1 MRVSAYYN
9 FQECTAIAVHSRN
22 TYLTK
27 IMAAKQTYSVRLEE
41 QQREQL
47 EIRSDAIGLPVGHL
61 IRLAIADFL
70 RQQEEK
76 DYLSEVE
83 ARIATAINRLGR
95 QVEKD
100 RAEQQLI
107 VGMLDY
113 LREFLA
119 FALPPVTDKPAAREV
134 QRERNQ
140 VFLRDLHLMM
150 ISQGRAKITEYML
163 PKNAS
168 ATQCPTCQT
177 GALKCREG
185 TNGLFWQCT
194 NYEENP
200 KCEAKY
206 ANVGGRPQLISES
219 TT

>member
-1 MRVSAYYN
+1 
-9 FQECTAIAVHSRN
+9 
-22 TYLTK
+22 
-27 IMAAKQTYSVRLEE
+27 MAAKQTYSVRLDE

-119 FALPPVTDKPAAREV
+119 FALPPVTDKSSAREV

-150 ISQGRAKITEYML
+150 VSQGRAKITEYMT
-163 PKNAS
+163 PKNSS
-168 ATQCPTCQT
+168 ATECPACRT
-177 GALKCREG
+177 GVLKCREG
-185 TNGLFWQCT
+185 ENGLFWQCT
-194 NYEENP
+194 NWDARP
-200 KCEAKY
+200 ACEARY
-206 ANVGGRPQLISES
+206 ANVAGRPQLTSSEGS
-219 TT
+219 N